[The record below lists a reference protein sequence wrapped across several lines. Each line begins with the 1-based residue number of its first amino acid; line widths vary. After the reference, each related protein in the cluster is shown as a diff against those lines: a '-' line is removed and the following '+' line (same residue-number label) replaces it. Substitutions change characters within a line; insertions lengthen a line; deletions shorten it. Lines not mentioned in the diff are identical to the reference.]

1 MNDFEYH
8 QSYFNDKK
16 DIEKIDKPFSLTENI
31 FLDAIKIQ
39 N

>member
-16 DIEKIDKPFSLTENI
+16 DIEKIDKPFSLTEKI